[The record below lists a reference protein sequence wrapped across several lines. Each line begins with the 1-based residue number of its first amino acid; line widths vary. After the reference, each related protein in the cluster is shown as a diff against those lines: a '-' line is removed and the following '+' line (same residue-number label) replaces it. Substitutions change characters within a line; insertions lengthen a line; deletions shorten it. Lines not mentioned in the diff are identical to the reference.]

1 MGDVFEWTFPL
12 LKGHTLPRLAFIWA
26 DLLIAAAEAAAA
38 VDIEVVMVADDMI
51 EDTVEVADMEAE
63 DAPLHLITAEVVA
76 VETVGITAAEAD
88 HIHHVVTERG
98 QTGDCGVLKS
108 LKTIFTI

>member
-12 LKGHTLPRLAFIWA
+12 LKGHTLPHLAFIWA
-26 DLLIAAAEAAAA
+26 DLLIAAAEAA
-38 VDIEVVMVADDMI
+38 VDIEEVMEADDMI
-51 EDTVEVADMEAE
+51 EDTVVVADTEVE
-63 DAPLHLITAEVVA
+63 DAPLHHITAGVA
-76 VETVGITAAEAD
+76 VETVEITAAEAD

-108 LKTIFTI
+108 LKAIFTI